1 MTTEY
6 EAQGAGE
13 RHRERW
19 ATRPW
24 LVIRGRSGPT
34 VVRRGRWPHGR
45 RVAGRVPVVDDSTD
59 APGAVVLI
67 PIEIVIGGFGDR
79 KAAEVYR
86 NTWAFVNRFQG
97 RNEK

>member
-1 MTTEY
+1 
-6 EAQGAGE
+6 
-13 RHRERW
+13 
-19 ATRPW
+19 
-24 LVIRGRSGPT
+24 
-34 VVRRGRWPHGR
+34 
-45 RVAGRVPVVDDSTD
+45 VAGRVPVVDDSTD